1 MPHIKGAIVKNWN
14 VVVTVFDQQGYR
26 RARSLLSQFGDVGQ
40 TEFYNVL
47 VIKVPDVSTFTRDI
61 ADLVDR
67 DISILNDISRIMP
80 AHAVFNFQ
88 DTEQFEQQAR
98 AAVLGWAKEFIGRAF
113 YVRLH
118 RRGLRSSIRSSVEER
133 FLDDALLTELKK
145 QGSPG
150 RIDFEAPDMVIDI
163 ETVGHRAGISRWS
176 REDLRRLP
184 FLCID

>member
-1 MPHIKGAIVKNWN
+1 
-14 VVVTVFDQQGYR
+14 
-26 RARSLLSQFGDVGQ
+26 
-40 TEFYNVL
+40 
-47 VIKVPDVSTFTRDI
+47 
-61 ADLVDR
+61 
-67 DISILNDISRIMP
+67 
-80 AHAVFNFQ
+80 
-88 DTEQFEQQAR
+88 
-98 AAVLGWAKEFIGRAF
+98 
-113 YVRLH
+113 
-118 RRGLRSSIRSSVEER
+118 VEER